1 MQYLL
6 KGRVLLSELEAV
18 RKEIEEID
26 REILSLIDKRVNLA
40 ERVLESKRINGTS
53 INDRKQNEVVINRA
67 LNTATELN
75 LDVGS
80 IKEIFEILIRMSIE
94 RQNEL
99 SGKGSLP

>member
-1 MQYLL
+1 M
-6 KGRVLLSELEAV
+6 SELESV

-75 LDVGS
+75 LDLGS

>member
-1 MQYLL
+1 
-6 KGRVLLSELEAV
+6 LSELDTV

-26 REILSLIDKRVNLA
+26 REILALIHRRVNLA
-40 ERVLESKRINGTS
+40 EKVLESKRINGNS
-53 INDRKQNEVVINRA
+53 INDRKQNKVVINRA

-80 IKEIFEILIRMSIE
+80 VKDIFEILIRMSIE

>member
-1 MQYLL
+1 
-6 KGRVLLSELEAV
+6 LSELETV

-26 REILSLIDKRVNLA
+26 VEILSLINRRVNLT
-40 ERVLESKRINGTS
+40 EKVLESKRINGTS
-53 INDRKQNEVVINRA
+53 INDHKQNEVVINRA
-67 LNTATELN
+67 LNSATELN

-80 IKEIFEILIRMSIE
+80 VKAIFEILIKMSIE

>member
-1 MQYLL
+1 M
-6 KGRVLLSELEAV
+6 SELDTV

-26 REILSLIDKRVNLA
+26 REILSLIHRRVNLA
-40 ERVLESKRINGTS
+40 EKVLESKRINGTS

-80 IKEIFEILIRMSIE
+80 VKDIFEILIRMSIE

>member
-1 MQYLL
+1 M
-6 KGRVLLSELEAV
+6 SELGTV

-26 REILSLIDKRVNLA
+26 RELLALIDRRVNLA
-40 ERVLESKRINGTS
+40 EKVLESKKINGTS

-67 LNTATELN
+67 LNAATELN

-80 IKEIFEILIRMSIE
+80 IKNIFEILIRMSIE

>member
-1 MQYLL
+1 M
-6 KGRVLLSELEAV
+6 SELEAV

-26 REILSLIDKRVNLA
+26 REILSLIDRRVNLA
-40 ERVLESKRINGTS
+40 EKVLESKKINGTS

-67 LNTATELN
+67 LNVATELN

-80 IKEIFEILIRMSIE
+80 VKEIYEILIRMSIE

>member
-1 MQYLL
+1 M
-6 KGRVLLSELEAV
+6 SELESI

-26 REILSLIDKRVNLA
+26 SEILALIDKRVNLA

-53 INDRKQNEVVINRA
+53 INDQKQNEVVINRA
-67 LNTATELN
+67 LNAATELN
-75 LDVGS
+75 LDLGS
-80 IKEIFEILIRMSIE
+80 IKAVFEILIRMSIE

>member
-1 MQYLL
+1 M
-6 KGRVLLSELEAV
+6 SELEAV

-26 REILSLIDKRVNLA
+26 KEILSLIDRRVNLA

-80 IKEIFEILIRMSIE
+80 VKEIFEILIRMSIE

>member
-1 MQYLL
+1 
-6 KGRVLLSELEAV
+6 LSELESV

-26 REILSLIDKRVNLA
+26 REILALIDIRVNMA

-53 INDRKQNEVVINRA
+53 INDQKQNEIVINRA
-67 LNTATELN
+67 LNAATELN
-75 LDVGS
+75 LDLRS
-80 IKEIFEILIRMSIE
+80 IKSIFEILIRMSIE

>member
-1 MQYLL
+1 M
-6 KGRVLLSELEAV
+6 SELEAV

-26 REILSLIDKRVNLA
+26 REILSLIDRRVDLA
-40 ERVLESKRINGTS
+40 EKVLESKRINGTS

-75 LDVGS
+75 LDLGS
-80 IKEIFEILIRMSIE
+80 VKEIFEILIRMSIE

>member
-1 MQYLL
+1 M
-6 KGRVLLSELEAV
+6 SELEAV

-40 ERVLESKRINGTS
+40 EKVLESKRINGTS
-53 INDRKQNEVVINRA
+53 INDRRQNEVVINRA
-67 LNTATELN
+67 LNIATELN
-75 LDVGS
+75 LDLGS

>member
-1 MQYLL
+1 
-6 KGRVLLSELEAV
+6 LSELEAV

-75 LDVGS
+75 LDLGS